1 MHGQTSRSSHP
12 EVFLGKCI
20 LKTYSKLTKEH
31 PCRSAML
38 INLQCNFIEITL
50 WHGCSP
56 VNLLRIFRIPFLKNT
71 SGRLLLKIHEFLYLK
86 DTKYQSY
93 TNADLK
99 ICKFLCLFMK
109 IICQSFTLKHLFL
122 F

>member
-1 MHGQTSRSSHP
+1 MHGQTSRSSYP

-20 LKTYSKLTKEH
+20 QKTYSKLTREH
-31 PCRSAML
+31 LCRSTML

-56 VNLLRIFRIPFLKNT
+56 VDLLHIFRIPFLKNT
-71 SGRLLLKIHEFLYLK
+71 SGRLLLKIHEFLYFK

-109 IICQSFTLKHLFL
+109 IICQSFALKHLFL